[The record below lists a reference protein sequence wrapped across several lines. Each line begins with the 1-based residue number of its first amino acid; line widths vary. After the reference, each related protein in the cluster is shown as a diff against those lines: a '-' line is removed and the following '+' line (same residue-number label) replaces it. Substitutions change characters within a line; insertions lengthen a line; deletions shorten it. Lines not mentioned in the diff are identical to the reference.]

1 MDVTPPDRADRVERL
16 LDLLELGMAPLSTP
30 AGAVL
35 EAVATDKKHHAGH
48 LRWVLVTAGGWTVRA
63 DVPADVVAA
72 AARGALAGRPA
83 GAGAGLSR
91 EARAHADGT
100 DA

>member
-1 MDVTPPDRADRVERL
+1 MDVTPPDRANRVERL
-16 LDLLELGMAPLSTP
+16 LDRLELALAPLPTP

-48 LRWVLVTAGGWTVRA
+48 LRWVLATAGGWTVRT

-72 AARGALAGRPA
+72 AARGVLAGRPA
-83 GAGAGLSR
+83 DASAELSR